1 MTNESSPTTP
11 TLDEAMQLFN
21 AGQFTDVISLVSGT
35 SDPALLLLAARSYA
49 ETGQYDTAGY
59 LLRDLIQVMPG
70 SSYLHSYLADVMEKT
85 GDEHA
90 VSEYAAALILDP
102 ENRPALRSYARLLLD
117 KNDLRGAIPSLR
129 TLVRF
134 GSDSADIRKLMHILT
149 EVGEPEEA

>member
-70 SSYLHSYLADVMEKT
+70 SSYLHSYLADVME
-85 GDEHA
+85 
-90 VSEYAAALILDP
+90 
-102 ENRPALRSYARLLLD
+102 
-117 KNDLRGAIPSLR
+117 
-129 TLVRF
+129 
-134 GSDSADIRKLMHILT
+134 
-149 EVGEPEEA
+149 